1 MQTVLDISSQHG
13 HSDLVKK
20 LLTLD
25 ITVDCVDDVSY
36 IASYVNNRLAS

>member
-1 MQTVLDISSQHG
+1 MRTVLDISSEHG

-25 ITVDCVDDVSY
+25 ITVDCVDDVSC
-36 IASYVNNRLAS
+36 ITSYVLG